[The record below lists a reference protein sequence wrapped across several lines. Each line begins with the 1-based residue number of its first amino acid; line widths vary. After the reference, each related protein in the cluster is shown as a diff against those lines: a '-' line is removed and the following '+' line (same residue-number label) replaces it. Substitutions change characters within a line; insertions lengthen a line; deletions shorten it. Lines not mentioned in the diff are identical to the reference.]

1 MASFAYAVA
10 LNAIL
15 LLSNIAIFPLLLQ
28 CLSTDTMNRLDA
40 LRFSVVAR

>member
-15 LLSNIAIFPLLLQ
+15 LLSNIAIFPLLQ